1 MYTIMNNIS
10 CVYSYYSSISHC
22 FHKIPHYTCMFKFF
36 KWFIYYEPNIQE
48 TFNRDNNVYIANFVY
63 DAM

>member
-1 MYTIMNNIS
+1 MYT
-10 CVYSYYSSISHC
+10 
-22 FHKIPHYTCMFKFF
+22 FKFL

-48 TFNRDNNVYIANFVY
+48 NFKQDNNVYTASFAY